1 MNIMDELRRRH
12 KIMCDHYGVE
22 RVVAT
27 FLYGSQNYKMDIET
41 SDIDSITIIVPSLED
56 IIIMRQPIN
65 FYNTMETGEM
75 MGHKD
80 LRVFVSEIRRAS
92 ALMMELLYTD
102 YRVINPLYYPYISE
116 LILHR
121 EKIADS
127 NKFQLLNAWVGQGDS
142 FLDRIVKKDYRIK
155 DITNLFRTVEFL
167 QQYIVEGRRYGE
179 ALIPRDYE
187 LLRSMKRNC
196 GDPKKLT
203 GMIEQAKDSLDLIK
217 NTYAKNLTNT
227 KDESGFVQSIGIKI
241 YKKYLERID
250 LK

>member
-1 MNIMDELRRRH
+1 MEIMEELRRRH
-12 KIMCDHYGVE
+12 KIMCDHYGTE

-27 FLYGSQNYKMDIET
+27 FLYGSQNYKLDTET
-41 SDIDSITIIVPSLED
+41 SDIDSITIIIPSLED
-56 IIIMRQPIN
+56 MIIMLQPIN
-65 FYNTMETGEM
+65 FYNTLNTGEV

-80 LRVFVSEIRRAS
+80 LRVFISEIRRAS

-102 YRVINPLYYPYISE
+102 YRVINPTYYVYISE

-142 FLDRIVKKDYRIK
+142 FLDRIPKKDYRIK
-155 DITNLFRTVEFL
+155 DIVNLFRTVEFL
-167 QQYIVEGRRYGE
+167 QQYIVEGKRYGE
-179 ALIPRDYE
+179 ALVPRDYE

-217 NTYAKNLTNT
+217 KTYAKNLENT
-227 KDESGFVQSIGIKI
+227 KSEAGFIQSIGVKI
-241 YKKYLERID
+241 YKKYLERVD